1 MLTVLKIQVGRR
13 NGIRIIR
20 LTGPLDSTTHKEFKS
35 LMDPLVDTPGMRIV
49 LDCENLTY
57 AGSTEILLLGQY
69 HHRMAQN
76 QGGLGIA
83 ALNNRI
89 TQTLEQIGLGQ
100 MLHLYP
106 TIEAALVAMPSS

>member
-1 MLTVLKIQVGRR
+1 
-13 NGIRIIR
+13 
-20 LTGPLDSTTHKEFKS
+20 
-35 LMDPLVDTPGMRIV
+35 MDPLVDTPGMRIV

-106 TIEAALVAMPSS
+106 TIEAAIAAMPSS